1 MKLPHASIPAMLCAG
16 VVAFHVPGVSAAL
29 PDHGL
34 MSAAGATGLATR
46 WTDDASLVE
55 AKWPAF
61 LAGAQI
67 DYGENHAQSLSATSN
82 TLAYAGS
89 LWWDRY
95 TISGGGAGPGSAGF
109 SALLGGSLQTVG
121 AAGAGVGYVLVI
133 SDTLPASFDFD
144 FSSLTATNASSWLDA
159 QLAANTPGG
168 ATVLAKLV
176 DTASG
181 LSNKKIDETFS
192 GSFDFTY
199 GKPFYIGAALLTG
212 VGIGSGSGAARA
224 DFLDTATF
232 SLTLKPEDT
241 LTMASSVPEPGE
253 WAMLLAGL
261 GLIGLRLRMR
271 RQPPG

>member
-46 WTDDASLVE
+46 WTDDASQVE

-61 LAGAQI
+61 LAAAQT
-67 DYGENHAQSLSATSN
+67 DQSANSAQSASATSN

-95 TISGGGAGPGSAGF
+95 TISGGGAGPGSASF
-109 SALLGGSLQTVG
+109 SALLDGSLQTAG

-133 SDTLPASFDFD
+133 SDTLPASFDFG
-144 FSSLTATNASSWLDA
+144 FSSLTATNASTWLDA

-168 ATVLAKLV
+168 ATVLAKFV

-199 GKPFYIGAALLTG
+199 GTPFYIGAALLTG
-212 VGIGSGSGAARA
+212 VDIGVGTARA
-224 DFLDTATF
+224 HFLDTATF

-241 LTMASSVPEPGE
+241 LTMASSVPEPGG
-253 WAMLLAGL
+253 WMMLLAGL

-271 RQPPG
+271 RQTPA